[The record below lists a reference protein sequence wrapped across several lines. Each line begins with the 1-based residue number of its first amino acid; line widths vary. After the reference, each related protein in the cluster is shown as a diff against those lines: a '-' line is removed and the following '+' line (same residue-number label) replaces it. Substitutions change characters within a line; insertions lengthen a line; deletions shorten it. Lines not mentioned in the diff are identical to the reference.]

1 MGKYITN
8 KEIEQLLASEDEKT
22 RQLGTTLQRAIG
34 DKDTLDLNNNQ
45 FTIVQKYLN
54 PTNTVDTTDTTE
66 VVTNQDLKEPVWA
79 ADAKARTFKPNDVDP
94 SKLPQN
100 WEATSAKYRF
110 GSEPYFDSKGRAYLR
125 SSDGKIL
132 YYPDKDAY
140 AGVFPMYK
148 GKNGNKYY
156 TKLYSSQNSDIV
168 SLDTVPL
175 SATKPSTYALWKTN
189 SDADEISTEVDHYTR
204 LAKNPELHGVDR
216 TDNSNWLQGLSGF
229 ITGAVGLGGGTYLGG
244 KVLYPVAR
252 KLWNIGLRDTP
263 SMASYAIK
271 DIGNKSIK
279 TGILG
284 GLAGLGNI
292 AKAAL
297 TANPLSLTLSALTT
311 PTEVGK
317 GSDFKIRGK
326 DGSIHDSRYEILTPE
341 GNWVSKQSIL
351 STPQSLYRDASKK
364 EVQSYLDAFAKT
376 KFSGN
381 REKNYSFNKK
391 KPIADPG
398 YYIIGENGY
407 LSFETEEQANAAL
420 EKLKQDSRYD
430 PVKTRLLRVNKQGGK
445 MNYKNYFKE
454 GGRFIPKAQGG
465 HPGLTLPASY
475 TATVGVAPTPTN
487 VTVAAAT
494 TPAQT
499 QYQRNA
505 TLLGYGRNADNTVA
519 WQQGAGANDAQAYM
533 GSNNHMGRR
542 EMRRFNK
549 EQGLGMNKAQR
560 RAFRRA
566 YNGNQKAGDDGIMTN
581 YLAKLNNTLPGAKP
595 VTPASEAELAA
606 MRKAD
611 MQAGWDAYK
620 AARPKDGS
628 VASAEFIKGLEG
640 ITDFGSLQNYL
651 YKQGTADGA
660 TWDNE
665 LEANNLG
672 TVTNGNLTAD
682 GIYGTGTDAWV
693 KAYAD
698 TLTNPAE
705 YNAFMKKVQ
714 SLKGNFGKGIASAGA
729 NLTEREIPGF
739 TQDDLNTWAAGELG
753 QAIYNKQYSQ
763 EDVDNYRKRQQLSN
777 FTQGLVLKK
786 GGTMTNKYQQ
796 GGSTPAQ
803 SGQDMEA
810 QVTQLVQA
818 AMSGDEQATQTIN
831 KIIEAAKA
839 GDQQAMQIA
848 QMIQAVAKQIQ
859 GAQAQAAK
867 RGAKLDYLHTLV
879 SGCPKGTEAKYFRKG
894 GHICKACV
902 EKTKKAQE
910 GMELP
915 IEKCGG
921 KTKKKYFVGGS
932 TELPIEKCGGK
943 TIKKKCLDGA
953 KVIEEKCG
961 GKAKKKCLNGS
972 EIIAEKCGG
981 KTKKKCLNGAEIV
994 ENKCGGKAKKKKCLD
1009 GAKVTEN
1016 KCGGKTKKKCLN
1028 GGILTIEALQAAY
1041 KSLNA

>member
-8 KEIEQLLASEDEKT
+8 KEIGQLLASEDEKT

-54 PTNTVDTTDTTE
+54 PTNTVDTTE
-66 VVTNQDLKEPVWA
+66 VVTNQGLKEPVWA
-79 ADAKARTFKPNDVDP
+79 ADAKARTFKQNDGDH

-140 AGVFPMYK
+140 AGVFYRYK
-148 GKNGNKYY
+148 GNKYY
-156 TKLYSSQNSDIV
+156 TKLYPSQDSDTISS
-168 SLDTVPL
+168 DTVPL

-189 SDADEISTEVDHYTR
+189 SDADEISTEVDNYTR
-204 LAKNPELHGVDR
+204 LAKNPELHRVDR
-216 TDNSNWLQGLSGF
+216 TDNSNWLQGLAGF
-229 ITGAVGLGGGTYLGG
+229 TTGAVGLGGGTYLGG
-244 KVLYPVAR
+244 KVLYPIVR
-252 KLWNIGLRDTP
+252 KLWNIGLENTP

-271 DIGNKSIK
+271 NIGNKSIK

-297 TANPLSLTLSALTT
+297 TANPLSLTLSALMT
-311 PTEVGK
+311 PTEIGK

-381 REKNYSFNKK
+381 REKNYSYNEK

-407 LSFETEEQANAAL
+407 LSYKTEEEANAAL

-454 GGRFIPKAQGG
+454 GGRFIRKNENPSEDALVTDDQRKAKEAREKAQQAVQNKFSGFFG
-465 HPGLTLPASY
+465 PTTTTTGN
-475 TATVGVAPTPTN
+475 TVGRKY
-487 VTVAAAT
+487 T
-494 TPAQT
+494 TSYENTGDVMNDILSRDA
-499 QYQRNA
+499 NA
-505 TLLGYGRNADNTVA
+505 TNYYDISKWSDRNKLEAEYFRRTGKKLSNSIRR
-519 WQQGAGANDAQAYM
+519 GLNYM
-533 GSNNHMGRR
+533 GERSNEGEFGPANPESIHSVA
-542 EMRRFNK
+542 RFNK
-549 EQGLGMNKAQR
+549 YRDRMGKFMNGLK
-560 RAFRRA
+560 
-566 YNGNQKAGDDGIMTN
+566 YTDDSALVDSTVPKETEIS
-581 YLAKLNNTLPGAKP
+581 
-595 VTPASEAELAA
+595 TPASAVPTENQAVLKASDTPFTWEQIQRQKDAMDMLRSLYTGDNFENDAKSLYEAF
-606 MRKAD
+606 
-611 MQAGWDAYK
+611 QNNSSSGV
-620 AARPKDGS
+620 PN
-628 VASAEFIKGLEG
+628 VEG
-640 ITDFGSLQNYL
+640 RGFNMN
-651 YKQGTADGA
+651 
-660 TWDNE
+660 NE
-665 LEANNLG
+665 G
-672 TVTNGNLTAD
+672 KFT
-682 GIYGTGTDAWV
+682 YTGTDGV
-693 KAYAD
+693 FIYH
-698 TLTNPAE
+698 PAE
-705 YNAFMKKVQ
+705 N
-714 SLKGNFGKGIASAGA
+714 
-729 NLTEREIPGF
+729 
-739 TQDDLNTWAAGELG
+739 DNTAYWTDSNN
-753 QAIYNKQYSQ
+753 NKLS
-763 EDVDNYRKRQQLSN
+763 LSN
-777 FTQGLVLKK
+777 GNGSNSNYLIRNWKKNNTNASTAGSTAASFKQGGK
-786 GGTMTNKYQQ
+786 MNKYQQ
-796 GGSTPAQ
+796 GGAAPAQ

-848 QMIQAVAKQIQ
+848 QMIQAIAKQIQ

-867 RGAKLDYLHTLV
+867 RGAKLNYLHSLV
-879 SGCPKGTEAKYFRKG
+879 SGCPEGTEAKYFRKG

-910 GMELP
+910 DMELP

-932 TELPIEKCGGK
+932 TELPMEKCGGK

-961 GKAKKKCLNGS
+961 GKA
-972 EIIAEKCGG
+972 
-981 KTKKKCLNGAEIV
+981 KKKCLNGAEIV

>member
-1 MGKYITN
+1 MGKYITK
-8 KEIEQLLASEDEKT
+8 KEIKQLLASEDEKT
-22 RQLGTTLQRAIG
+22 KQLGATLQGAIG
-34 DKDTLDLNNNQ
+34 DKDTLDLNDNQ
-45 FTIVQKYLN
+45 YNIVYKYLN
-54 PTNTVDTTDTTE
+54 PTNTVDTTE
-66 VVTNQDLKEPVWA
+66 VVTNQELKEPVWA
-79 ADAKARTFKPNDVDP
+79 ADAKARTFKHDVDP

-216 TDNSNWLQGLSGF
+216 TDNSNWLQGLAGF
-229 ITGAVGLGGGTYLGG
+229 TTGAVGLGGGTYLGG
-244 KVLYPVAR
+244 KVLYPIVR
-252 KLWNIGLRDTP
+252 KLWNIGLEDAP

-271 DIGNKSIK
+271 NIGNKSIK

-297 TANPLSLTLSALTT
+297 TANPLSLTLSALMT
-311 PTEVGK
+311 PTEIGK

-376 KFSGN
+376 NFSGN
-381 REKNYSFNKK
+381 REKNYSSKK
-391 KPIADPG
+391 EKPIADPG

-407 LSFETEEQANAAL
+407 LSYETEEQANAAL
-420 EKLKQDSRYD
+420 EKLKQDSRFN
-430 PVKTRLLRVNKQGGK
+430 PEKTRLFRVNKNGGK
-445 MNYKNYFKE
+445 VKYNYFKE
-454 GGRFIPKAQGG
+454 GGRFIPKAQRD
-465 HPGLTLPASY
+465 HHGLTLPASY
-475 TATVGVAPTPTN
+475 TATVGAAPAPTN
-487 VTVAAAT
+487 VTVAPVT
-494 TPAQT
+494 TPTQT
-499 QYQRNA
+499 QYERNA
-505 TLLGYGRNADNTVA
+505 TLLGYGKDDKGNTV
-519 WQQGAGANDAQAYM
+519 WQKGAGANDAQAYM
-533 GSNNHMGRR
+533 GSNNHMGVW
-542 EMRRFNK
+542 EMKRFNK
-549 EQGLGMNKAQR
+549 QQGLGMNKDER
-560 RAFRRA
+560 KAFRRA
-566 YNGNQKAGDDGIMTN
+566 YNGKKKAGDDGIITN
-581 YLAKLNNTLPGAKP
+581 YLARLNNTLPGSKP
-595 VTPASEAELAA
+595 AEPIKPATKEET
-606 MRKAD
+606 KAL
-611 MQAGWDAYK
+611 QQNALKAGWQAYNNAN
-620 AARPKDGS
+620 AATKGFYESIEDIQDINGLMSFMKNAAANTEGNVPEWAQSLDLTIGENGQLSPKQQ
-628 VASAEFIKGLEG
+628 AALQSAYL
-640 ITDFGSLQNYL
+640 GSLNAGDYNIF
-651 YKQGTADGA
+651 ADKY
-660 TWDNE
+660 
-665 LEANNLG
+665 NNLQTDDTQKLQLRDVYKTANDWLASDEARDLYQNAVNDEALTDYRAQAAKDTQLAQMRALG
-672 TVTNGNLTAD
+672 T
-682 GIYGTGTDAWV
+682 
-693 KAYAD
+693 
-698 TLTNPAE
+698 
-705 YNAFMKKVQ
+705 
-714 SLKGNFGKGIASAGA
+714 NF
-729 NLTEREIPGF
+729 N
-739 TQDDLNTWAAGELG
+739 
-753 QAIYNKQYSQ
+753 
-763 EDVDNYRKRQQLSN
+763 
-777 FTQGLVLKK
+777 KK

-796 GGSTPAQ
+796 GGAAPAQ

-848 QMIQAVAKQIQ
+848 QMIQAIAKQIQ

-867 RGAKLDYLHTLV
+867 RGAKLNYLHTLV

-932 TELPIEKCGGK
+932 TELPMEKCGGK

-1028 GGILTIEALQAAY
+1028 GGILTLEALQAAY